1 MAVTVVSST
10 RSTRAVTVEP
20 MASCPC
26 STVQTTLTPASVVPV
41 VCLALKSYVDRNTP
55 LLVRAL
61 FTAMT
66 GRISSTGLPEPSSTA

>member
-1 MAVTVVSST
+1 MEVTVVSST

-41 VCLALKSYVDRNTP
+41 VCLALKS
-55 LLVRAL
+55 
-61 FTAMT
+61 
-66 GRISSTGLPEPSSTA
+66 